1 MARKKKRAPI
11 LTEQQTEVI
20 DLLIAGET
28 MQDAAEK
35 VGCTAE
41 EIDQWFMDD
50 AVFVAGVNGRQQDR
64 HRARVDRLRSM
75 ADDAIGTLGELLQSE
90 NESVRL
96 RAATAVLKAAS
107 LTGAQEPDGEVS
119 AGEVEREW
127 ARDNLYNF
135 SIG

>member
-1 MARKKKRAPI
+1 MARKKKQAAIP
-11 LTEQQTEVI
+11 TEQQTEVI
-20 DLLIAGET
+20 DLLIVGET

-107 LTGAQEPDGEVS
+107 LTGVQEPDGEVT
-119 AGEVEREW
+119 ADDVEREW
-127 ARDNLYNF
+127 ARDNLLNF
-135 SIG
+135 SFG